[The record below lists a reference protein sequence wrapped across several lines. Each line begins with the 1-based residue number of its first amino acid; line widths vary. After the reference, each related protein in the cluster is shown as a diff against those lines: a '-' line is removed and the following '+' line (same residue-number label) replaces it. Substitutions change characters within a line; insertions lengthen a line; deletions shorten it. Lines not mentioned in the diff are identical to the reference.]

1 MTVVHDFRGRE
12 SEIVLLLLS
21 LFTFSPS
28 STKDGALLHC
38 VIFFLYWLSS
48 RDGFFFL
55 VVGWLC
61 YRASLLTHAIRTRL
75 RWVSVS
81 PEDSFASSG
90 KLNRLRPACRILI
103 LVRHQQLFLTAALL

>member
-48 RDGFFFL
+48 RDGFFFSSSDGC
-55 VVGWLC
+55 VTEPH
-61 YRASLLTHAIRTRL
+61 YLLML
-75 RWVSVS
+75 SE
-81 PEDSFASSG
+81 PD
-90 KLNRLRPACRILI
+90 
-103 LVRHQQLFLTAALL
+103 